1 MNKKLAVATISA
13 ATTLALT
20 SNPVVG
26 AVSCVAQYGGQ
37 YGQVCVSVD
46 KLQVNK
52 EVFNPNP
59 KVNKFVDNI
68 TLDEATRHNFAP
80 QDEVKFRITIKN
92 TGDNTLTNIQV
103 TDTLP
108 SFLEQIAGEPY
119 SFQIDTLKVGDSV
132 QKELKAKVV
141 NVDKLPSDKTVI
153 CDVNTSVAQSGN
165 EVDRDTTQVCVEKKV
180 ARELPK
186 AGAEGAAAILI
197 SSGLFGLIGNK
208 LARVKRIGK

>member
-13 ATTLALT
+13 ATTLAL
-20 SNPVVG
+20 SIKPVMG

-37 YGQVCVSVD
+37 YGQVCVTTG
-46 KLQVNK
+46 QIQINK
-52 EVFNPNP
+52 EVLDPQN
-59 KVNKFVDNI
+59 NKFVDNLGL
-68 TLDEATRHNFAP
+68 TAHRFAP
-80 QDEVKFRITIKN
+80 SEEVKFRLTIKN
-92 TGDNTLTNIQV
+92 VGDNTLNNIQV

-165 EVDRDTTQVCVEKKV
+165 EVDRDTAQVCVEQKV

-208 LARVKRIGK
+208 LAHVKRIGK